1 MTYITLCRTTGTSKF
16 FEHYSI
22 QKISINYLYHTVKP
36 SSKLNIIEVF
46 LFPQMFRPLFF
57 VPLAIALVLLQQV
70 PTSSGTVAFTLASGA
85 TTLVSLTAAQSTAL
99 AAVAI
104 LGIKAKL
111 IGGYL
116 LSRRRGKR
124 SAQEGEV
131 PTIETFANLEVEDC
145 YKRVICAAST
155 GEVENPQV
163 ENVLAL
169 FNPQQFMQAPLSHKA
184 MKFVEAARYGGSR
197 RSVAKCE
204 HRYTCSFGMDVLQD
218 LF

>member
-1 MTYITLCRTTGTSKF
+1 MG
-16 FEHYSI
+16 
-22 QKISINYLYHTVKP
+22 
-36 SSKLNIIEVF
+36 SSHPT
-46 LFPQMFRPLFF
+46 PQYKMFRPLFF

-70 PTSSGTVAFTLASGA
+70 PTSSGTVAFTLASGT
-85 TTLVSLTAAQSTAL
+85 TTLLSLTAAQSTAL
-99 AAVAI
+99 AAVAV

-116 LSRRRGKR
+116 LSRRGKR
-124 SAQEGEV
+124 SAEEEV
-131 PTIETFANLEVEDC
+131 PTIETFANLEVED
-145 YKRVICAAST
+145 
-155 GEVENPQV
+155 PQV
-163 ENVLAL
+163 QNVLAL

-204 HRYTCSFGMDVLQD
+204 HRYTCSLGMDILQD

>member
-1 MTYITLCRTTGTSKF
+1 
-16 FEHYSI
+16 
-22 QKISINYLYHTVKP
+22 
-36 SSKLNIIEVF
+36 
-46 LFPQMFRPLFF
+46 MFRPLFC

-70 PTSSGTVAFTLASGA
+70 PTSSGTFAITAVSGA
-85 TTLVSLTAAQSTAL
+85 TTLLSLTAAQTTAL

-111 IGGYL
+111 IGAYL
-116 LSRRRGKR
+116 LSRRGKR
-124 SAQEGEV
+124 STEEEEV
-131 PTIETFANLEVEDC
+131 PTIETFAALEVEDC

-204 HRYTCSFGMDVLQD
+204 HRYTCSLGMDILQD

>member
-1 MTYITLCRTTGTSKF
+1 MGVLNQLLSK
-16 FEHYSI
+16 
-22 QKISINYLYHTVKP
+22 
-36 SSKLNIIEVF
+36 
-46 LFPQMFRPLFF
+46 MFRPLFC
-57 VPLAIALVLLQQV
+57 VPLAIAFVLLQQV
-70 PTSSGTVAFTLASGA
+70 PSSSGTFAITAVSGA
-85 TTLVSLTAAQSTAL
+85 TTLLSLTTAQTTAL

-111 IGGYL
+111 IGAYL
-116 LSRRRGKR
+116 LSRRGKR
-124 SAQEGEV
+124 SAEEEEV
-131 PTIETFANLEVEDC
+131 PTIETFAALEVEDC

-169 FNPQQFMQAPLSHKA
+169 FNPQQFMQAPLSHTA
-184 MKFVEAARYGGSR
+184 MKFVEAARYGRSR

-204 HRYTCSFGMDVLQD
+204 QRYTCSLGMDILQD

>member
-1 MTYITLCRTTGTSKF
+1 MG
-16 FEHYSI
+16 
-22 QKISINYLYHTVKP
+22 
-36 SSKLNIIEVF
+36 SSLPTARQYK
-46 LFPQMFRPLFF
+46 MFRPLFCA
-57 VPLAIALVLLQQV
+57 PLAIALVLLQQV
-70 PTSSGTVAFTLASGA
+70 PTASSTFAISAVSL
-85 TTLVSLTAAQSTAL
+85 LSLTAAQTTAL

-111 IGGYL
+111 IGAYL
-116 LSRRRGKR
+116 LSQRGSRRRGKR
-124 SAQEGEV
+124 SAEEEEV
-131 PTIETFANLEVEDC
+131 PTIETFAALEVEDC

-184 MKFVEAARYGGSR
+184 MKFVEAARYGGSH

-204 HRYTCSFGMDVLQD
+204 HRYTCSLGMDILQD

>member
-1 MTYITLCRTTGTSKF
+1 MG
-16 FEHYSI
+16 
-22 QKISINYLYHTVKP
+22 
-36 SSKLNIIEVF
+36 SSHPTAQYK
-46 LFPQMFRPLFF
+46 MFRPLFF

-116 LSRRRGKR
+116 LSRRGRGKR
-124 SAQEGEV
+124 SAED
-131 PTIETFANLEVEDC
+131 EDC

-169 FNPQQFMQAPLSHKA
+169 FNPQ
-184 MKFVEAARYGGSR
+184 
-197 RSVAKCE
+197 
-204 HRYTCSFGMDVLQD
+204 
-218 LF
+218 

>member
-1 MTYITLCRTTGTSKF
+1 
-16 FEHYSI
+16 
-22 QKISINYLYHTVKP
+22 
-36 SSKLNIIEVF
+36 
-46 LFPQMFRPLFF
+46 MFRPLFF
-57 VPLAIALVLLQQV
+57 APLAIALVLLQQV
-70 PTSSGTVAFTLASGA
+70 PTSNGTVAFTLASGT
-85 TTLVSLTAAQSTAL
+85 TTLLSLTAAQSTAL
-99 AAVAI
+99 AAVAV

-116 LSRRRGKR
+116 LSRRGKR
-124 SAQEGEV
+124 SAEEV
-131 PTIETFANLEVEDC
+131 PTIETLANLEVEDC

-163 ENVLAL
+163 QNVLAL
-169 FNPQQFMQAPLSHKA
+169 FNPQQFMQAPVSHKA

-204 HRYTCSFGMDVLQD
+204 HRYTCSLGMDVLKD

>member
-1 MTYITLCRTTGTSKF
+1 MG
-16 FEHYSI
+16 
-22 QKISINYLYHTVKP
+22 
-36 SSKLNIIEVF
+36 SSHPTAQYK
-46 LFPQMFRPLFF
+46 MFRPLFF

-70 PTSSGTVAFTLASGA
+70 PTSSGTVAFTLTSGA
-85 TTLVSLTAAQSTAL
+85 TTLLTLTAAQSTAL

-116 LSRRRGKR
+116 LSRRGKR

-131 PTIETFANLEVEDC
+131 PTIETFAALEVEDC

-204 HRYTCSFGMDVLQD
+204 HRYTCALGMDVLQD

>member
-1 MTYITLCRTTGTSKF
+1 MG
-16 FEHYSI
+16 
-22 QKISINYLYHTVKP
+22 
-36 SSKLNIIEVF
+36 SSHPTAQYK
-46 LFPQMFRPLFF
+46 MFRPLFF
-57 VPLAIALVLLQQV
+57 VPLAIALVLFQQV
-70 PTSSGTVAFTLASGA
+70 PTSSGTVAFTLTSGA
-85 TTLVSLTAAQSTAL
+85 TTLLTLTAAQSTAL
-99 AAVAI
+99 AAVAV

-116 LSRRRGKR
+116 LSRRGKR
-124 SAQEGEV
+124 SAEEV
-131 PTIETFANLEVEDC
+131 PTLEVEDC

-163 ENVLAL
+163 QNVLAL
-169 FNPQQFMQAPLSHKA
+169 FNPVQYMRAPLSHKA

-204 HRYTCSFGMDVLQD
+204 HRYTCSLGMDILKD

>member
-1 MTYITLCRTTGTSKF
+1 M
-16 FEHYSI
+16 
-22 QKISINYLYHTVKP
+22 
-36 SSKLNIIEVF
+36 
-46 LFPQMFRPLFF
+46 
-57 VPLAIALVLLQQV
+57 QV
-70 PTSSGTVAFTLASGA
+70 PSSSGTFAITAVSGA
-85 TTLVSLTAAQSTAL
+85 TTLLSLTAAQTTAL

-111 IGGYL
+111 IGAYL
-116 LSRRRGKR
+116 LSRRGKR
-124 SAQEGEV
+124 SAEEEEV
-131 PTIETFANLEVEDC
+131 PTIETFAALEVEDC

-163 ENVLAL
+163 QNVLAL

-204 HRYTCSFGMDVLQD
+204 HRYTCSLGMDLLQD

>member
-1 MTYITLCRTTGTSKF
+1 MG
-16 FEHYSI
+16 
-22 QKISINYLYHTVKP
+22 
-36 SSKLNIIEVF
+36 SSLPTARQYK
-46 LFPQMFRPLFF
+46 MFRPLFCA
-57 VPLAIALVLLQQV
+57 PLAIALVLLQQV
-70 PTSSGTVAFTLASGA
+70 PTASSTFAITAVSL
-85 TTLVSLTAAQSTAL
+85 LSLTAAQTTAL

-111 IGGYL
+111 IGAYL
-116 LSRRRGKR
+116 LSQRGSSRRGRGKR

-131 PTIETFANLEVEDC
+131 PTIETFAALEVEDC

-197 RSVAKCE
+197 R
-204 HRYTCSFGMDVLQD
+204 
-218 LF
+218 

>member
-1 MTYITLCRTTGTSKF
+1 MGVLSRLLSK
-16 FEHYSI
+16 
-22 QKISINYLYHTVKP
+22 
-36 SSKLNIIEVF
+36 
-46 LFPQMFRPLFF
+46 MFRPLFF
-57 VPLAIALVLLQQV
+57 VPLAIVLVQQV
-70 PTSSGTVAFTLASGA
+70 PSSSGTFAITAVSGA
-85 TTLVSLTAAQSTAL
+85 TTLLSLTAAQTTAL

-111 IGGYL
+111 IGAYL
-116 LSRRRGKR
+116 LSRRGKR
-124 SAQEGEV
+124 SAEEEEV
-131 PTIETFANLEVEDC
+131 PTIETFAALEVEDC

-169 FNPQQFMQAPLSHKA
+169 FNPQQFMQAPLSHTA
-184 MKFVEAARYGGSR
+184 MKFVEAARYGRSR

-204 HRYTCSFGMDVLQD
+204 QRYTCSLGMDILQD

>member
-1 MTYITLCRTTGTSKF
+1 
-16 FEHYSI
+16 
-22 QKISINYLYHTVKP
+22 
-36 SSKLNIIEVF
+36 
-46 LFPQMFRPLFF
+46 MFRPLFYA
-57 VPLAIALVLLQQV
+57 PLAIALVLLQQV
-70 PTSSGTVAFTLASGA
+70 PQSGTIGTFGKTSSLELLGKPGEVDLLCFPIMQVPTASSTIAITAATL
-85 TTLVSLTAAQSTAL
+85 LSLTAAQTTAL

-111 IGGYL
+111 IGAYL
-116 LSRRRGKR
+116 LSQRGSSRRGARRGKR
-124 SAQEGEV
+124 SAEEEEV
-131 PTIETFANLEVEDC
+131 PTIETFAALEVEDC

-163 ENVLAL
+163 ESVLAL

-204 HRYTCSFGMDVLQD
+204 HRYTCSLGMDLLQD

>member
-1 MTYITLCRTTGTSKF
+1 MG
-16 FEHYSI
+16 
-22 QKISINYLYHTVKP
+22 
-36 SSKLNIIEVF
+36 SSQPTAHQCK
-46 LFPQMFRPLFF
+46 MFRPLFYA
-57 VPLAIALVLLQQV
+57 PLAIALVLLQQV
-70 PTSSGTVAFTLASGA
+70 PTASSTFAITAVSL
-85 TTLVSLTAAQSTAL
+85 LSLTAAQTTAL

-111 IGGYL
+111 IGAYL
-116 LSRRRGKR
+116 LSQRGSSRRVARRGKR

-131 PTIETFANLEVEDC
+131 PTIETFAALEVEDC

-184 MKFVEAARYGGSR
+184 MKFVEAAR
-197 RSVAKCE
+197 
-204 HRYTCSFGMDVLQD
+204 
-218 LF
+218 

>member
-1 MTYITLCRTTGTSKF
+1 MG
-16 FEHYSI
+16 
-22 QKISINYLYHTVKP
+22 
-36 SSKLNIIEVF
+36 SSHPTAQYK
-46 LFPQMFRPLFF
+46 MFRPLFF

-116 LSRRRGKR
+116 LSRRGKR
-124 SAQEGEV
+124 SAQEGE
-131 PTIETFANLEVEDC
+131 DC
-145 YKRVICAAST
+145 YKRVIRAAST

-169 FNPQQFMQAPLSHKA
+169 FNPQ
-184 MKFVEAARYGGSR
+184 
-197 RSVAKCE
+197 
-204 HRYTCSFGMDVLQD
+204 
-218 LF
+218 

>member
-1 MTYITLCRTTGTSKF
+1 
-16 FEHYSI
+16 
-22 QKISINYLYHTVKP
+22 
-36 SSKLNIIEVF
+36 
-46 LFPQMFRPLFF
+46 MFRPLFC

-70 PTSSGTVAFTLASGA
+70 PTASGTFAITAVSGA
-85 TTLVSLTAAQSTAL
+85 TTLLSLTAAQTTAL
-99 AAVAI
+99 AAVAL

-111 IGGYL
+111 IGAYL
-116 LSRRRGKR
+116 LSRRGKR
-124 SAQEGEV
+124 SAEDEEV
-131 PTIETFANLEVEDC
+131 PSIETFAALEVEDC

-163 ENVLAL
+163 QNVLAL
-169 FNPQQFMQAPLSHKA
+169 FNPVQFMQAPLSHKA

-204 HRYTCSFGMDVLQD
+204 HRYTCSLGMDVLQD

>member
-1 MTYITLCRTTGTSKF
+1 MG
-16 FEHYSI
+16 
-22 QKISINYLYHTVKP
+22 
-36 SSKLNIIEVF
+36 SSQPTARQCK
-46 LFPQMFRPLFF
+46 MFRPFF
-57 VPLAIALVLLQQV
+57 YAPLAIALVLLQQV
-70 PTSSGTVAFTLASGA
+70 PTASSTFAISAVSL
-85 TTLVSLTAAQSTAL
+85 LSLTAAQTTAL

-111 IGGYL
+111 IGAYL
-116 LSRRRGKR
+116 LSQRGSNRRGKR
-124 SAQEGEV
+124 SAEEEEEV

-204 HRYTCSFGMDVLQD
+204 HRYTCSLGMDILQD